1 MSISDGVAADAN
13 QESTCPLSALLP
25 PTVCVC
31 PVAPMSTWT
40 PGMKKINAC
49 CIKSVMQARP
59 WWRWILATTRPRVA
73 VLARL
78 ATTGTQTASAA
89 AGTRSVHLASEL
101 SIPVRL
107 LGYLC
112 VCGTRH
118 PCMAAQLQM

>member
-1 MSISDGVAADAN
+1 MHQVNIASVSPIPCWTLIIS
-13 QESTCPLSALLP
+13 CFL
-25 PTVCVC
+25 
-31 PVAPMSTWT
+31 
-40 PGMKKINAC
+40 
-49 CIKSVMQARP
+49 QARP